1 MPTIKDIAKKAGLS
15 SAAVSR
21 ILRDDKTLSVKDETR
36 QRVLNIAKEMGYVPK
51 KRSVNMNRMVIGLV
65 QWISSY
71 EEVEDPYYY
80 SLRLNVENY
89 FIRKRVGIRRYYQ
102 ENLKELFEDTYLDG
116 LICMGK
122 FSLQQAQDL
131 SRQFPKIVF
140 VDSNPNGELYSSVA
154 SDLNEACEK
163 AFEYLFKQGH
173 SRIGFIGGQEFL
185 GPTKIPYID
194 QRTRAYEK
202 ITLND
207 DRFESLPHHKY
218 IKYFNGQTGYEKMKE
233 ALSKD
238 DTPTAF
244 ICASDSVA
252 MGALRAIGEQKKS
265 EYKQVSVIGFNDN
278 VSSKFFNPPLTTI
291 RIETKLMGEM
301 AGQLL
306 SYMLEQGTIN
316 PVKIVCSTSL
326 VVRESVYSVN
336 D

>member
-36 QRVLNIAKEMGYVPK
+36 QLVLDIAKEMGYVPK
-51 KRSVNMNRMVIGLV
+51 KRSISMNRMVIGLV

-80 SLRLNVENY
+80 SLRLGVENY
-89 FIRKRVGIRRYYQ
+89 FIRKKVGIRRYYQ

-140 VDSNPNGELYSSVA
+140 VDSNPDGDLYSCVV
-154 SDLNEACEK
+154 SDLKEASEK
-163 AFEYLFKQGH
+163 VFDYLFEQGH
-173 SRIGFIGGQEFL
+173 TRIGFIGGQEFL
-185 GPTKIPYID
+185 GPTKIPFVD
-194 QRTRAYEK
+194 QRTRAYER
-202 ITLND
+202 ISLND
-207 DRFESLPHHKY
+207 DRFEHIPHHQY
-218 IKYFNGQTGYEKMKE
+218 IGQFNGQTGYEKMKE
-233 ALSKD
+233 ALDAD
-238 DTPTAF
+238 DTPSAF

-252 MGALRAIGEQKKS
+252 MGALRAIGEQNPS
-265 EYKQVSVIGFNDN
+265 EYKNVSIIGFNDN
-278 VSSKFFNPPLTTI
+278 ASSKFFNPPLTTV

-301 AGQLL
+301 ACQLL
-306 SYMLEQGTIN
+306 SYMLEQGAIN
-316 PVKIVCSTSL
+316 PVKIVVSTSL
-326 VVRESVYSVN
+326 VVRESVQSLN
-336 D
+336 I